1 MQGGAAI
8 PRKAKRPNIAREI
21 TPSQQSDLEKARIVV
36 RRLCESGLQTRDVQG
51 LLFPNEQGICDLV
64 SGFDN
69 SVIDLHIV
77 EPVPIG
83 LLLWANATTDQL
95 LGKTKPEQHAALNFS
110 GKAAGGVWEQT
121 FENHSYGA
129 RHCCSIMYFMNQAG
143 VLASDDVPLCVL
155 ECKRWQQEWRDYM
168 AGEGKVKCFRCLKQ
182 ILKSDVSPDVVA
194 TRRVIGQALLLNK
207 QKGVPSNGVLALS
220 FALSWTSPLPDIFK
234 PGNFTGDKIMA
245 VMPCCK
251 GTCNPGEKLG
261 DDFDDRVKCLAKL
274 LEVSS

>member
-95 LGKTKPEQHAALNFS
+95 LGKTKPEQHAA
-110 GKAAGGVWEQT
+110 
-121 FENHSYGA
+121 
-129 RHCCSIMYFMNQAG
+129 
-143 VLASDDVPLCVL
+143 
-155 ECKRWQQEWRDYM
+155 
-168 AGEGKVKCFRCLKQ
+168 RC
-182 ILKSDVSPDVVA
+182 A
-194 TRRVIGQALLLNK
+194 
-207 QKGVPSNGVLALS
+207 
-220 FALSWTSPLPDIFK
+220 
-234 PGNFTGDKIMA
+234 
-245 VMPCCK
+245 
-251 GTCNPGEKLG
+251 
-261 DDFDDRVKCLAKL
+261 
-274 LEVSS
+274 